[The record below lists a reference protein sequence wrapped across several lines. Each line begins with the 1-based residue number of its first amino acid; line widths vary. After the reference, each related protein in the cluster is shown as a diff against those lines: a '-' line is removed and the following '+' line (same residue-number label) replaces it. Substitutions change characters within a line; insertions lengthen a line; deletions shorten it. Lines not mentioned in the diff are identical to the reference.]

1 MSMQP
6 HLTFDA
12 NAPGLGFMTR
22 PARKRAL
29 IKLTPLIDV
38 VFILLIFF
46 MLASSFLD
54 WRAIDMDAPVRAGAG
69 AADDAAFLID
79 IAPDGLTL
87 NGKEATLDMIGVQL
101 EDAITEDA
109 QQPVLIAP
117 AAGVSLQRL
126 VTVLDAAKAAGAGDI
141 QIVTPPEPVE

>member
-1 MSMQP
+1 MQP

-12 NAPGLGFMTR
+12 NAPGLSFVTQ
-22 PARKRAL
+22 PARRRAL
-29 IKLTPLIDV
+29 IRLTPLIDV

-69 AADDAAFLID
+69 AADDAALLID
-79 IAPDGLTL
+79 ITPDGLTL
-87 NGKEATLDMIGVQL
+87 NGEEMTLDMVRVQL
-101 EDAITEDA
+101 EDAFTEDT
-109 QQPVLIAP
+109 QQRVLIAP

-126 VTVLDAAKAAGAGDI
+126 VTVLDAAKAAGAADV
-141 QIVTPPEPVE
+141 QIVTPSEQSE